1 MLTIKK
7 EAFANEYVANGGN
20 ASAAYRHAYN
30 THAAPHT
37 IAVEASRLLTDPDVA
52 LRVSAL
58 REAVSA
64 HSSLT
69 AADVASQLLEIARV
83 AVEKK
88 RYGDSIRALKLMG
101 DMKGLFRPTPQTGQ
115 MTSR

>member
-58 REAVSA
+58 REAVSV

-69 AADVASQLLEIARV
+69 ASDVASQLREISRLAMER
-83 AVEKK
+83 KK
-88 RYGDSIRALKLMG
+88 YGTAIRALELQGRMIG
-101 DMKGLFRPTPQTGQ
+101 AFDQR
-115 MTSR
+115 

>member
-69 AADVASQLLEIARV
+69 AADVASQLQEIARV

-115 MTSR
+115 MTSG

>member
-1 MLTIKK
+1 MITIKK

-58 REAVSA
+58 REAVSV

-69 AADVASQLLEIARV
+69 ASDVASQLREIYLIAM
-83 AVEKK
+83 EKK
-88 RYGDSIRALKLMG
+88 RYGAAIRCLELQGRMIGAF
-101 DMKGLFRPTPQTGQ
+101 DQ
-115 MTSR
+115 

>member
-7 EAFANEYVANGGN
+7 EAFAEEYVANSGN

-64 HSSLT
+64 HSTLT
-69 AADVASQLLEIARV
+69 AADVVSQLQEIHHIAM
-83 AVEKK
+83 EQNK
-88 RYGDSIRALKLMG
+88 YGTAIRALEVMG
-101 DMKGLFRPTPQTGQ
+101 RMMGAFDGVRVG
-115 MTSR
+115 

>member
-37 IAVEASRLLTDPDVA
+37 IAVEASRLLADPDVA

-58 REAVSA
+58 REAVSV

-69 AADVASQLLEIARV
+69 AADVVSQLREIHRV
-83 AVEKK
+83 AMERRK
-88 RYGDSIRALKLMG
+88 YGTAIRALEVMG
-101 DMKGLFRPTPQTGQ
+101 RMMAAFDGVRVG
-115 MTSR
+115 

>member
-37 IAVEASRLLTDPDVA
+37 IAVEASRLLTDPDGPRYLQSPGVGSCF
-52 LRVSAL
+52 RI
-58 REAVSA
+58 
-64 HSSLT
+64 
-69 AADVASQLLEIARV
+69 DYPAR
-83 AVEKK
+83 
-88 RYGDSIRALKLMG
+88 
-101 DMKGLFRPTPQTGQ
+101 
-115 MTSR
+115 

>member
-7 EAFANEYVANGGN
+7 QAFADEYILNGGN

-58 REAVSA
+58 REAVSV

-69 AADVASQLLEIARV
+69 R
-83 AVEKK
+83 
-88 RYGDSIRALKLMG
+88 G
-101 DMKGLFRPTPQTGQ
+101 TW
-115 MTSR
+115 

>member
-58 REAVSA
+58 REAVSV
-64 HSSLT
+64 HSRLT
-69 AADVASQLLEIARV
+69 RATILRQLEETRRLARDRKQFGIALRCT
-83 AVEKK
+83 
-88 RYGDSIRALKLMG
+88 KLMG
-101 DMKGLFRPTPQTGQ
+101 DMIGAFD
-115 MTSR
+115 

>member
-7 EAFANEYVANGGN
+7 QAFADEYILNGGN

-37 IAVEASRLLTDPDVA
+37 IAVEASRLLADPDVT

-58 REAVSA
+58 REAVSV

-69 AADVASQLLEIARV
+69 ASDVASQLREIYLIAM
-83 AVEKK
+83 EKK
-88 RYGDSIRALKLMG
+88 RY
-101 DMKGLFRPTPQTGQ
+101 
-115 MTSR
+115 

>member
-1 MLTIKK
+1 VLTVKK
-7 EAFANEYVANGGN
+7 QAFADEYVANSGN

-58 REAVSA
+58 REAVSV
-64 HSSLT
+64 HSRLT
-69 AADVASQLLEIARV
+69 AAALSSQLQEISRAAIERKQFGT
-83 AVEKK
+83 A
-88 RYGDSIRALKLMG
+88 IRSLKLLG
-101 DMKGLFRPTPQTGQ
+101 DMIGAFR
-115 MTSR
+115 